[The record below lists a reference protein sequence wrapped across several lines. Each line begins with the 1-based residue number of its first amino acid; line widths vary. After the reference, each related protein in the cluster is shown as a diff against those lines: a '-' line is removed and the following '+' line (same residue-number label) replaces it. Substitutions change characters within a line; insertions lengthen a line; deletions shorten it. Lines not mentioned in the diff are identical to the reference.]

1 MDCSLAPQ
9 QHEYRLIMR
18 VLARW
23 RALAD
28 LRGLPRRSQID
39 PRAFGEDWR
48 HCLLIDLD
56 PRPEHSRLAFVGEGL
71 RDPSWPTFERQS
83 IAECAQETLLYTAT
97 SYLDRVVNEREP
109 LLEGVGLHIGTPVL
123 YRSIL
128 LPLSENGSR
137 IDGVLGA
144 ANFREAA

>member
-1 MDCSLAPQ
+1 MEAQKNDR
-9 QHEYRLIMR
+9 RLVMR

-23 RALAD
+23 RELAGEW
-28 LRGLPRRSQID
+28 GLPRRSQID
-39 PRAFGEDWR
+39 PRHFGADWS
-48 HCLLIDLD
+48 HCLMLD
-56 PRPEHSRLAFVGEGL
+56 VDPAPGASRFAFVGESL
-71 RDPSWPTFERQS
+71 RDPTWPTFERQRVG
-83 IAECAQETLLYTAT
+83 ECAEETLLYTAT
-97 SYLDRVVNEREP
+97 SYLDRVIVEREP
-109 LLEGVGLHIGTPVL
+109 LLEGVGLHIGSPVL